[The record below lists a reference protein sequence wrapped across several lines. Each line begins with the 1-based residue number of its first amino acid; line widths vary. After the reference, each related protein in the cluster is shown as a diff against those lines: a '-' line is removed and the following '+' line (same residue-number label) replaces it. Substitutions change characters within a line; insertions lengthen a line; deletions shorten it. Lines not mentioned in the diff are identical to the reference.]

1 MIPSVEVRPGGQVF
15 WLPGPKANTT
25 GWQEVTDSA
34 PRFLWES
41 CRFAEGV
48 TLRDLFTILRRDIDL
63 YEVIFGNW
71 VKEIVSEGLD
81 NEPEESGLSH
91 LCLSWVVTVND
102 HWDEVA
108 QQNTEGKAVSG
119 YTFPDFHGIGETDIT
134 YSVAFTPLYQMMD
147 LEVKLDRNFVISDE
161 AEFFRAHRKAGEYP
175 QRGEFDTTYQDST
188 FNLMQILYGII
199 WELSFFGGPTE
210 RDETAEDLKRRVEE
224 VESGDAVTYSL
235 DEVMESLG
243 QKLTEGVEQDNE
255 DD

>member
-1 MIPSVEVRPGGQVF
+1 MIPNVEVRPGGQVF
-15 WLPGPKANTT
+15 WLPGPKANAT

-41 CRFAEGV
+41 CRLAEGV

-81 NEPEESGLSH
+81 NEAEESDLSH

-108 QQNTEGKAVSG
+108 QENTEGKAVSG
-119 YTFPDFHGIGETDIT
+119 YTFPDFHGIGPGEEGTLP
-134 YSVAFTPLYQMMD
+134 YSVSFTPLYKMMD
-147 LEVKLDRNFVISDE
+147 LEVKLDRNFLISDE
-161 AEFFRAHRKAGEYP
+161 AEFYRTRRRTGEYP

-224 VESGDAVTYSL
+224 VESGEAVTYSL
-235 DEVMESLG
+235 DEVMESLEK
-243 QKLTEGVEQDNE
+243 KLNPGNE